1 MTKSEIAAVWETHSR
16 ADWPQFSNPN
26 EGQLMTL
33 DTVVGG
39 CAVYYLDGD
48 DDLDIPRIAILQ
60 DCIVDLTNL
69 LEELNE
75 ETSTYFRRLRLLAE
89 LLVASR
95 QRS

>member
-1 MTKSEIAAVWETHSR
+1 MTRSEIASVWETHSQE
-16 ADWPQFSNPN
+16 DWPQFSNPN

-39 CAVYYLDGD
+39 CAVYYLDTD
-48 DDLDIPRIAILQ
+48 DGLDSPRVAILQ
-60 DCIVDLTNL
+60 DCIADLNSL

-75 ETSTYFRRLRLLAE
+75 ETSIYFRRLRLLAE

-95 QRS
+95 QGA